1 MLKTKRGLSKVKEE
15 LESLILSST
24 EIKFHVRNTV
34 LKRLRVSIYL
44 TNPYQETVILIQIG
58 KTLKTAIIEK
68 ERKNRVLMGALN
80 RIHPN
85 L

>member
-44 TNPYQETVILIQIG
+44 TNPYQETLILIQMG

-85 L
+85 F